1 VSAGD
6 PGSLHG
12 RSPTRSN
19 GKREEAKKCE
29 TVACSRLR
37 ARRSPAGGASSRF
50 ADQKCETR
58 VARKYSHI
66 QLQGGSYGDKTDE
79 RAHKLPRYFQRGSF
93 RLTTSDDPPGSRRR
107 RRRERRDARDS
118 YGFNGALFA
127 PRSRHR
133 AGARTRESGNN
144 ETKRNETKRN
154 ETRRFIFSIFTCAT
168 HANDSSDADAGHGC
182 ERRRRAG
189 VERVL

>member
-1 VSAGD
+1 VRLLRVLDFARDDPPRAAPRVGSSTKNVVVIRLTSMIPVVSLD
-6 PGSLHG
+6 YPM
-12 RSPTRSN
+12 
-19 GKREEAKKCE
+19 
-29 TVACSRLR
+29 
-37 ARRSPAGGASSRF
+37 
-50 ADQKCETR
+50 
-58 VARKYSHI
+58 I
-66 QLQGGSYGDKTDE
+66 Q
-79 RAHKLPRYFQRGSF
+79 RCSF